1 MATLGVNNPTLAD
14 LAKVTDPDGSIAD
27 VVEILNQTN
36 EILADMTWLEG
47 NLTTG
52 HRSSIRTGLPSPTF
66 RKMYGFVQPTKS
78 RSTQITDNTA
88 MMEDYSAVDKAL
100 VEMAG
105 NPAAFRLQEDRPHI
119 EGMNQTLA
127 TKIFYGDES
136 SAPEEFTGLSPRY
149 ADKTAENGDNM
160 IDGGAANGQ
169 TDCASIWLVC
179 WSPNTCHGII
189 PKGSKAGLQTHDLGE
204 VTDQDTVGGTTG
216 LRQVYRTHYRWD
228 VGMTVRDWRYAVRIH
243 SIDRSLLTADA
254 ATGPDLNDLMFQ
266 AWTEIPNPSMGRCA
280 WYMDK
285 QILSFLRRQTAA
297 AVSNSTLTT
306 EMVGGTMQTSWGG
319 IPIRRVD
326 ALRVNED
333 SLN

>member
-36 EILADMTWLEG
+36 EILSDMTWMEG

-52 HRSSIRTGLPSPTF
+52 HQSSIRTGLPSPTF

-78 RSTQITDNTA
+78 RATQITDNTA
-88 MMEDYSAVDKAL
+88 MMEDYSEVDKAL
-100 VEMAG
+100 VDMSG

-127 TKIFYGDES
+127 TKLFYGDET
-136 SAPEEFTGLSPRY
+136 SAPEEFTGLAPRY
-149 ADKTAENGDNM
+149 ASKTAQNGDNM
-160 IDGGAANGQ
+160 IDGGGANGQ
-169 TDCASIWLVC
+169 TDCGSIWLIC
-179 WSPNTCHGII
+179 WGPNTIHGIV
-189 PKGSKAGLQTHDLGE
+189 PKGSKAGLQTKDLGE
-204 VTDQDTVGGTTG
+204 VTVTDTVGGTKG
-216 LRQVYRTHYRWD
+216 MYQGYRTHYRWD
-228 VGMTVRDWRYAVRIH
+228 CGLTLRDWRYVVRIH
-243 SIDRSLLTADA
+243 SIDRSLLSADIS
-254 ATGPDLNDLMFQ
+254 TGADLNDLMHQ
-266 AWTEIPNPSMGRCA
+266 ALTEIPNPAMGRCA

-285 QILSFLRRQTAA
+285 QMLMFLRQQTSN

-306 EMVGGTMQTSWGG
+306 DMVGGTMQTSWGG
-319 IPIRRVD
+319 YPIRRVD
-326 ALRVNED
+326 ALRTNED